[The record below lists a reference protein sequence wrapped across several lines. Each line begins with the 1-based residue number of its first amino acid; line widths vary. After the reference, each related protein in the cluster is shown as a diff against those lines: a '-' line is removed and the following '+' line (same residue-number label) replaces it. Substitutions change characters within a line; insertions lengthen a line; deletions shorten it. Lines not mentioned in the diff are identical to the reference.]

1 MVEFLCP
8 VTTVNN
14 KANLPGPQPR
24 YADLAANWITTIT
37 SEMARSDT
45 LPKFVG
51 TTAINMPGSIAK
63 DQALT
68 KLFGVVGGASRV
80 PAASFAL
87 FTVRDLATMAAAF
100 TLPTP
105 MSAKVRAPWA
115 FWERRRGDE
124 KWRYDIH
131 TVNTPCTTSPTPFLL
146 ENP

>member
-1 MVEFLCP
+1 MVEFLCT

-14 KANLPGPQPR
+14 KVNIPGPQPR

-87 FTVRDLATMAAAF
+87 FTVRDVATMAAAF

-105 MSAKVRAPWA
+105 MSTKVREPWA
-115 FWERRRGDE
+115 FWERGWGMKNRGIIFWE
-124 KWRYDIH
+124 TLQIKKM
-131 TVNTPCTTSPTPFLL
+131 CFLCFS
-146 ENP
+146 